1 MNRTQLVET
10 LDSALSAAGPGG
22 VTGVMLM
29 RLQRIRELLH
39 VYGYGGGDAIG
50 DEAHARLRE
59 SLRPRDRL
67 YRLGE
72 FEFVAV
78 LPGLHDV
85 NHAALAGHRVV
96 RAFKSPLRI
105 DGTEVMSSIIAGIA
119 VAPEHG
125 TTATTLLRNA
135 EYAFARAMR
144 SPEDM
149 AVHVDGDEP
158 SLVPYDR
165 LREAITA
172 NRLEAWLQ
180 PILDL
185 RTWRVSSAESLSRWH
200 DPERGPVSPEV
211 FIPMA
216 ERTGLISELT
226 WWSINASLRQLA
238 DARRHA
244 PGLGI
249 SINLSPRVFGEPGL
263 VEHLDSTLQVWGI
276 EPEGVTLE
284 VTETALMEDPALSE
298 RLLRRLCDAGFGVA
312 FDDFGTG
319 YSSLAYLKRFPAT
332 ELKIDRSFIQDLP
345 RDPRS
350 LPLVQAII
358 DLAHRLDLIVVAEG
372 VEDAETLELL
382 AAAGC
387 DHAQGFFIQRPQ
399 PAEEFVR
406 QLGATAG
413 RLAAGG

>member
-1 MNRTQLVET
+1 MVET
-10 LDSALSAAGPGG
+10 LDSVLSAAGPDG

-29 RLQRIRELLH
+29 RLQRIRELLQ

-50 DEAHARLRE
+50 DEAHTRLRGL
-59 SLRPRDRL
+59 LRPCDRL

-72 FEFVAV
+72 FEFVAL
-78 LPGLHDV
+78 LPGLHDG
-85 NHAALAGHRVV
+85 NHALLAGNRV
-96 RAFKSPLRI
+96 RRGFQAPLRVG
-105 DGTEVMSSIIAGIA
+105 DTEVMTSVITAIA

-125 TTATTLLRNA
+125 CTATALLRSA
-135 EYAFARAMR
+135 EYAFGRAMR
-144 SPEDM
+144 SPDAM
-149 AVHVDGDEP
+149 AVHMAGGEP
-158 SLVPYDR
+158 ALVPYGR
-165 LREAITA
+165 LREAITG

-185 RTWRVSSAESLSRWH
+185 RTRRVSAAESLSRWH
-200 DPERGPVSPEV
+200 DPELGQVPPDR

-238 DARRHA
+238 SARRRKPA
-244 PGLGI
+244 LGI

-263 VEHLDSTLQVWGI
+263 VEHLDSTLQVWGV

-358 DLAHRLDLIVVAEG
+358 DLAHRLELTVVAEG

-382 AAAGC
+382 AATGC

-406 QLGATAG
+406 GLGATAG
-413 RLAAGG
+413 RLAAGGG